1 MIRRFALVVVALVL
15 GALPAVA
22 FELRDPPAL
31 AEAVKSGQ
39 LPPASRRL
47 PQQPLV
53 SKDEAG
59 QGPGRSGG
67 EINTLVASP
76 RDTRLMTVYSYTR
89 LVAYNAA
96 FRIEPD
102 ILQKLDVS
110 EGRIF
115 TLHLRRGHRWS
126 DGHPF
131 TAEDFRYWWEDVANN
146 RELSKS
152 GPPTEM
158 LVDGKPPKFEV
169 IDEATVRYT
178 WEAPNPYLIEAMARA
193 APMFIYRPAHY
204 LKKFH
209 KRYADPA
216 ELPRLIEQSRQPN
229 WAGMH
234 GRYDVMYGND
244 NPDMPRL
251 EPWLNTT
258 RGSAQRFVFVRNPYF
273 HRVDAAGMQLP
284 YLDRVILTVSS
295 AGLIPSK
302 SGLGESDLQAR
313 YLRFAD
319 YTFLRQGTKRFGF
332 DVRLWQTGNG
342 SQIALFP
349 NLNTNDAVWRG
360 VMREAR
366 FRRAL
371 SMAIDRDEINE
382 IVYLG
387 LATPSNNT
395 VREPSPF
402 YSERLRTRFATH
414 DLKRANRLLDQMGL
428 KARDDKGTRLLPDGR
443 PMHIVIETAGES
455 SEETDVLS
463 LVRDHWA
470 KIGVRLFLI
479 NRPRDLLRTRTFSG
493 EVLMTVW
500 AGIESAIPHPDSSPR
515 ELAPMTQGGLQW
527 AKWGQYIET
536 NGKTGQP
543 CDMPEAC
550 ELLDLVRK
558 WEKTTDDAEQEKIWR
573 RMLEIHVEQQFSIG
587 IISGVLQPV
596 VVRNTLR
603 NVPKEATY
611 AWHPAAFFGI
621 YRPDLWWLDQ
631 P

>member
-1 MIRRFALVVVALVL
+1 MIRWFAVVVVALAL
-15 GALPAVA
+15 GALPALA
-22 FELRDPPAL
+22 FEPKDPPAL
-31 AEAVKSGQ
+31 AEAVKAGQ
-39 LPPASRRL
+39 LPPVAKRL
-47 PQQPLV
+47 PQAPMV
-53 SKDEAG
+53 SKYLQG
-59 QGPGRSGG
+59 QEQGRSGG
-67 EINTLVASP
+67 EINMLVASP
-76 RDTRLMTVYSYTR
+76 SDVRLMTVYGYAR
-89 LVAYNAA
+89 LIAYDSQ
-96 FRIEPD
+96 FRFEAD
-102 ILQKLDVS
+102 ILEKYEVS

-115 TLHLRRGHRWS
+115 TFHLRPGHRWS

-146 RELSKS
+146 RELSRA
-152 GPPTEM
+152 GPPSEM

-169 IDEATVRYT
+169 IDEVTVRYT
-178 WEAPNPYLIEAMARA
+178 WHAPNPYLIEAMARS
-193 APMFIYRPAHY
+193 APMFIYRPSQY

-209 KRYADPA
+209 KRYAEPA
-216 ELPRLIEQSRQPN
+216 ELAKLVEQSRQPN
-229 WAGMH
+229 WASMH
-234 GRYDVMYGND
+234 SRYDVMYRND
-244 NPDMPRL
+244 NPDLPTL
-251 EPWLNTT
+251 NPWINTT

-284 YLDRVILTVSS
+284 YIDRVILTVSS

-342 SQIALFP
+342 GQIVLYP
-349 NLNTNDAVWRG
+349 NLTTNDPVWRE
-360 VMREAR
+360 VMRDAR

-371 SMAIDRDEINE
+371 SQAIDRDEINE

-395 VREPSPF
+395 VRQPSPL

-414 DLKRANRLLDQMGL
+414 DIKRANRLLDQMGL
-428 KARDDKGTRLLPDGR
+428 KKRDDKGTRLLSDGR

-455 SEETDVLS
+455 SEENDVLA
-463 LVRDHWA
+463 LIRDHWA
-470 KIGVRLFLI
+470 KIGVRLFVI
-479 NRPRDLLRTRTFSG
+479 PRTRDLLRTRTFSG

-500 AGIESAIPHPDSSPR
+500 AGIESAIPFPDSSPR

-603 NVPKEATY
+603 NVPKDAVY
-611 AWHPAAFFGI
+611 AWHPSAFFGV